1 MSNKDIEYMKN
12 AVENV
17 DKTALNDSSDEGEY
31 DAEDPGRTHLLGE
44 MQEAGLEPF
53 LGTAEVV
60 DVQAQKEG
68 ATVKK

>member
-1 MSNKDIEYMKN
+1 MSNKDIEYMKK

-17 DKTALNDSSDEGEY
+17 DKTVLNDSSNEGGY
-31 DAEDPGRTHLLGE
+31 DAEDPGRTHLLDE
-44 MQEAGLEPF
+44 MEAGSEPF